1 MEGSKEK
8 VVKSLLVFGMGFRPR
23 QSNRGLKITMIYIGW
38 TIIEYAKSSG
48 LGMQSGWEGGGS
60 GGYWI

>member
-8 VVKSLLVFGMGFRPR
+8 VVKSLLVCGMGFSPR
-23 QSNRGLKITMIYIGW
+23 QSHRGLKITMIYIGW